1 MHRVRIMALPAG
13 GAARRLGVAAMAAL
27 LAASVLAGCG
37 KRGDPIPRGPEEAVT
52 FPRSYPREDG
62 RGPPTEGQGEV
73 FPRSSRGVSGGVP

>member
-1 MHRVRIMALPAG
+1 MRAPGVRVA
-13 GAARRLGVAAMAAL
+13 VAAMAAL
-27 LAASVLAGCG
+27 LAASSLAACG

-62 RGPPTEGQGEV
+62 RGPPLENEESI